1 MIELHGLGTIEKQL
15 IEARMG
21 DNEAIDQQL
30 VLLPPQLV
38 FIFKRDEQVVAN
50 TLDRAKADMRIDDQ
64 SHECL
69 LTFVN
74 TLSQYDEKTISVSTL
89 YQSYLPT
96 VELSEVTPG
105 EMGNDDHLDFGQS
118 EKLSESL
125 TDAEMLNKSDANT
138 NPSDTTDQRLSLI
151 HI

>member
-1 MIELHGLGTIEKQL
+1 MHVDSQLSSLLISLLDYYQMIELHGLGTIEKQL

-74 TLSQYDEKTISVSTL
+74 T
-89 YQSYLPT
+89 
-96 VELSEVTPG
+96 
-105 EMGNDDHLDFGQS
+105 
-118 EKLSESL
+118 
-125 TDAEMLNKSDANT
+125 
-138 NPSDTTDQRLSLI
+138 
-151 HI
+151 